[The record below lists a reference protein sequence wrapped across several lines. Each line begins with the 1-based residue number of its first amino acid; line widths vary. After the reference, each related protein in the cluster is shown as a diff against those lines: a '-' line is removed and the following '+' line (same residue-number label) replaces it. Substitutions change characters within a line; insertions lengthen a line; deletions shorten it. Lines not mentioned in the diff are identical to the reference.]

1 MKQSK
6 TDQVIRNESRTNVQR
21 VM

>member
-6 TDQVIRNESRTNVQR
+6 TDQVIRNESRTSV
-21 VM
+21 